1 VSEVKQENRF
11 KRYFKETRA
20 EVRKVHWPTRKE
32 ARSLTTVVLVIT
44 IAMTIFLGVIISP
57 LLRPGWCCSL
67 AEHAGHCGVAIVAV
81 AGIVF
86 AVVCAASNPGKNKQF
101 HDQVHIE
108 DEQNP
113 PDGPPEVRRKAC
125 GRFRFADDEE
135 DEEPISR

>member
-57 LLRPGWCCSL
+57 LASTL
-67 AEHAGHCGVAIVAV
+67 AGALFVQQSTLVLIVGVVVAL
-81 AGIVF
+81 AGIVSL
-86 AVVCAASNPGKNKQF
+86 AVVL
-101 HDQVHIE
+101 
-108 DEQNP
+108 
-113 PDGPPEVRRKAC
+113 RRQ
-125 GRFRFADDEE
+125 
-135 DEEPISR
+135 